1 MMKKMKKIM
10 IWGSNLFLDVLFDLK
25 KGYICTADNCSFKL
39 STKFIVDNFSM
50 KSLSSEKAS
59 NMILKAL
66 KIDNQYN
73 SAIIEL
79 GSVDML
85 NILKNN
91 EKLDDFKNNL
101 SQIIAALKYFE
112 IKPYLVTL
120 CPIDPIK
127 YKLKYELDSS
137 VDDIILIHKRIN
149 KVIKELVSKYE
160 VELIDDNKTISKNKY
175 SYLSDD
181 GNSINAYGHSL
192 LEAMVSRKI
201 V

>member
-1 MMKKMKKIM
+1 MMRKMKKIM

-25 KGYICTADNCSFKL
+25 KGYICTSDNCSFKL
-39 STKFIVDNFSM
+39 SSKYIVDNFSM

-59 NMILKAL
+59 NMLLKAL
-66 KIDNQYN
+66 KIDNQYDL
-73 SAIIEL
+73 AIIEL

-85 NILKNN
+85 NILNDV
-91 EKLDDFKNNL
+91 ERLDDFKNNL
-101 SQIIAALKYFE
+101 TQIIASLKYCE

-127 YKLKYELDSS
+127 YQANYCLN
-137 VDDIILIHKRIN
+137 VNTDDIVLLHKRIN
-149 KVIKELVSKYE
+149 KAIKELANKYD

-175 SYLSDD
+175 AYLSDD
-181 GNSINAYGHSL
+181 GNGINAYGHSL
-192 LEAMVSRKI
+192 IETMVSRKI